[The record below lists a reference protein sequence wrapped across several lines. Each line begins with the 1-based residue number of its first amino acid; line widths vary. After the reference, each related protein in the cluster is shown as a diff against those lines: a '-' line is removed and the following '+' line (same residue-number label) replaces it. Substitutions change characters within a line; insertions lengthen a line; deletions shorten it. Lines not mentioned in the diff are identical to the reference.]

1 LVTSEDKFLVNWR
14 YSLVILATLVGLVF
28 CASMKAQDRPTGAD
42 PQSNAGTAVKNVG
55 AVKSISGKNLVL
67 KTDAGPEITISV
79 PDGTRIVRLAAG
91 QTDLKNAPA
100 ITFAEIQVG
109 DRMLLRG
116 RSGANGDIEA
126 TTIVVMKQAD
136 VAQKQQHDREDW
148 QKRGIGGIVSA
159 IDSAAGTFTVSV
171 TPTLSVLVKT
181 SKDTN
186 FLRYSPTS
194 VKFADAQKGTIDQI
208 KTGDQLRARGARSPD
223 GKEIVAEEVI
233 SGTFRNIAGT
243 ISSIDAANN
252 SITVKDI
259 LAKKSVVIKF
269 NSDSQM
275 RKLAPQMAQ
284 RLAFF
289 LKEGRQAG
297 QGGAPAGRQ
306 RSASGTPAGL
316 GPDSGGSG
324 ARPAGGPDFQQMLNR
339 IPSITLAD
347 LQKEDAV
354 MVVATQGT
362 SGNGVTAITLLGGV
376 EPILTASP
384 NGTSAAALFSGWN
397 LGAPGGEGGGPQ

>member
-1 LVTSEDKFLVNWR
+1 LVINEGKFVVNWR
-14 YSLVILATLVGLVF
+14 HSLAILATSVGLF
-28 CASMKAQDRPTGAD
+28 FGALLEAQDRP
-42 PQSNAGTAVKNVG
+42 AGTDSQSTAGAAIKNVG
-55 AVKSISGKNLVL
+55 AVKSINGKNLVL

-79 PDGTRIVRLAAG
+79 PDATRIVRLAAG
-91 QTDLKNAPA
+91 QTDLKSAPA

-116 RSGANGDIEA
+116 RAGANGEIEA

-148 QKRGIGGIVSA
+148 QKRGAGGIVSA
-159 IDSAAGTFTVSV
+159 IDAASGTFTVSV
-171 TPTLSVLVKT
+171 TPTLSMVIKT
-181 SKDTN
+181 SKDTS
-186 FLRYSPTS
+186 FLRYSPNS
-194 VKFADAQKGTIDQI
+194 VKFADAQKGTIEQI
-208 KTGDQLRARGARSPD
+208 KTGDQLRARGSRSAD
-223 GKEIVAEEVI
+223 GKEIAAEEVI

-269 NSDSQM
+269 NSDSQL

-289 LKEGRQAG
+289 LKGAQAA
-297 QGGAPAGRQ
+297 QGGAPGGEQ
-306 RSASGTPAGL
+306 ISASGAPGAGRGSTGA
-316 GPDSGGSG
+316 GPGG
-324 ARPAGGPDFQQMLNR
+324 RPAGGPDFQQMLNR

-347 LQKEDAV
+347 LQKEEAV

-362 SGNGVTAITLLGGV
+362 TGNEVTAITLLGGV